1 MNGKELQ
8 MKAILKFVKF
18 VLIRKISVYMR
29 AVIQRVTEASCT
41 VDGEVTGRIDTG
53 FLVLLGIEDADTGD
67 DLQWLAQKICGLRV
81 FGDENGLMN
90 KALAD
95 VDGNILLI
103 SQFTLFAQ
111 TKKGNRPSFLRAAKP
126 DMAIPLYEQMIT
138 TLKTITGKKIA
149 TGIFG
154 ADMKISLV
162 NDGPVTII
170 IDTKVR
176 E

>member
-1 MNGKELQ
+1 
-8 MKAILKFVKF
+8 
-18 VLIRKISVYMR
+18 MR
-29 AVIQRVTEASCT
+29 AVIQRVSEAFCT
-41 VDGEVTGRIDTG
+41 VDGLATGQIGIG
-53 FLVLLGIEDADTGD
+53 FLILLGIEDADTLD
-67 DLQWLAQKICGLRV
+67 DVQWLAQKIVNMRI
-81 FGDENGLMN
+81 FSDEQGLMN

-95 VDGNILLI
+95 IDGNILLI

-111 TKKGNRPSFLRAAKP
+111 TKKGNRPSFIRAARP
-126 DMAIPLYEQMIT
+126 DKAIPLYEQMIGALEGLT
-138 TLKTITGKKIA
+138 TKKIA

-162 NDGPVTII
+162 NDGPVTIT